1 MDTEGQAQAHRLMIL
16 GAGATG
22 SGIAALAVKHG
33 VPVVLVDPDGGAL
46 ERARGL
52 VLESAAPDELVAA
65 RFVAAT
71 SVHAGGEVT
80 AVVEAVTE
88 RAVVKAKALSG
99 ACAVVRPGTP
109 LLSATATIPIDE
121 LADWA
126 GRPQDVMGANFGLAH
141 RDDGLVELVLGK
153 RTGDIA
159 AETALGLL
167 RALGRT
173 VVAIGDAPGF
183 VTGRLLYPLINTAA
197 RIVAEGVASVERV
210 DAVMSHRLA
219 QQIGPLRIADLIG
232 LDSLVDSLEAMHE
245 RTGDESCRPCPLLL
259 EKVLA
264 GELGQKTGRGFYG
277 DYGAGDVKS

>member
-1 MDTEGQAQAHRLMIL
+1 MDTEGQGEAHRLMIL

-22 SGIAALAVKHG
+22 SAVAALAFKHG
-33 VPVVLVDPDGGAL
+33 VPVLLVDPDGGAL
-46 ERARGL
+46 ERASAL
-52 VLESAAPDELVAA
+52 VLGSGAPRERVAA
-65 RFVAAT
+65 RFAAAT
-71 SVHAGGEVT
+71 SVPAGEEIT
-80 AVVEAVTE
+80 AVLEAVTE

-109 LLSATATIPIDE
+109 LISATATIPIDE

-153 RTGDIA
+153 RTGDIP

-167 RALGRT
+167 HALGRT

-197 RIVAEGVASVERV
+197 RIVGEGIASVERV

-219 QQIGPLRIADLIG
+219 QKIGPLRIADLIG
-232 LDSLVDSLEAMHE
+232 LDSLVDALVAMHE

-264 GELGQKTGRGFYG
+264 GELGQKSGHGFYR
-277 DYGAGDVKS
+277 DYGADDVTS

>member
-1 MDTEGQAQAHRLMIL
+1 MDTEGQAHRLMIL

-22 SGIAALAVKHG
+22 SGIAALAFEHG

-46 ERARGL
+46 ERARAL
-52 VLESAAPDELVAA
+52 VLGSGAPRDLVAG
-65 RFVAAT
+65 RFAAAT
-71 SVHAGGEVT
+71 SVRAGEVVT

-109 LLSATATIPIDE
+109 LISATATIPIDE

-141 RDDGLVELVLGK
+141 GDDSLVELVLGK
-153 RTGDIA
+153 RTGDTA
-159 AETALGLL
+159 AETALALL

-183 VTGRLLYPLINTAA
+183 VTGRLLYPLINSAV
-197 RIVAEGVASVERV
+197 RIVAEGVATVERV
-210 DAVMSHRLA
+210 DAVMCHRLA
-219 QQIGPLRIADLIG
+219 QKIGPLRIADLIG
-232 LDSLVDSLEAMHE
+232 LDSLVDSLTAMHE

-264 GELGQKTGRGFYG
+264 GELGQKTGRGFYS
-277 DYGAGDVKS
+277 DYDTGAFK